1 MIIKYSKDSLKFLS
15 KLDKKSVTRIRE
27 AITKLTLDPP
37 EGDIKLMQGYS
48 DNRKRLRVGSWRV
61 IYKYGS
67 ENSVEIL
74 FIIDIGNRG
83 DIYK

>member
-27 AITKLTLDPP
+27 AIAKLTLDPP
-37 EGDIKLMQGYS
+37 EGDIKLLQGYS